1 MILSFCTK
9 CFSATFQSFCTF
21 LSFIFYFYYYLLF
34 YVSVSSSL
42 LSATLFLFVKVL
54 ILLSPILSFVHIL
67 SKSFSALHTL
77 SLSGKW
83 WKSGISSDWIKILSP
98 SFPSSWPNWIL
109 QWRSFTQLNCFSI
122 LIKTLME
129 IFHKGWEKFR
139 AILLSKNSVL
149 FYWVVFLG
157 QIQENNNNLLP
168 CLCFLPVQCSDYK
181 CFLPVYCRF
190 WLQVFPTCSV
200 FCPQIL
206 PTCSVF
212 WLQLLPACSSSDY
225 KCFRPVHCPGSDKT
239 VSFTYLDRFWL
250 FDGGHHHN
258 GCSCAR
264 DINVGFSKLQ
274 NSYWTYTVYVIS
286 SESFWFGLEK
296 CLIEVVFQGA

>member
-98 SFPSSWPNWIL
+98 SFPSPWPNWIL

-129 IFHKGWEKFR
+129 IFHKGWDKFR
-139 AILLSKNSVL
+139 AILLS
-149 FYWVVFLG
+149 
-157 QIQENNNNLLP
+157 
-168 CLCFLPVQCSDYK
+168 C
-181 CFLPVYCRF
+181 
-190 WLQVFPTCSV
+190 
-200 FCPQIL
+200 
-206 PTCSVF
+206 
-212 WLQLLPACSSSDY
+212 
-225 KCFRPVHCPGSDKT
+225 
-239 VSFTYLDRFWL
+239 VSRSNT
-250 FDGGHHHN
+250 G
-258 GCSCAR
+258 
-264 DINVGFSKLQ
+264 KQ
-274 NSYWTYTVYVIS
+274 
-286 SESFWFGLEK
+286 
-296 CLIEVVFQGA
+296 